1 MLKQE
6 NAKLKQ
12 MFIGMTQ
19 TSGHYTQN
27 FEEPPEQPQPKVLK
41 LVDKLEEEQTN
52 HSAVRGTWPR
62 SSMMP
67 LTFLVS

>member
-12 MFIGMTQ
+12 MLRGMLKQENAKLKQMLRGMAQTIG
-19 TSGHYTQN
+19 HFTQN
-27 FEEPPEQPQPKVLK
+27 FEEPPEQPQPKVMR

-52 HSAVRGTWPR
+52 THPCKQ
-62 SSMMP
+62 
-67 LTFLVS
+67 